1 MAASKICTI
10 CHINLTSSSRFKNF
24 YAESY
29 ERILMERYV
38 FVFEDRGYL
47 CCSCLKRL
55 QTIENKC
62 VELINKY
69 RKTKIEEN
77 SVMCTPDNVTTKK
90 RVRETPILDSE
101 KAVSPAVKK
110 PAVKKSRRTLFDAD
124 HDSTASLGN
133 DNDIV

>member
-1 MAASKICTI
+1 MAASKTCTI

-38 FVFEDRGYL
+38 FVFEDCGYV

-55 QTIENKC
+55 QTIENKY

-69 RKTKIEEN
+69 RKERL
-77 SVMCTPDNVTTKK
+77 KK
-90 RVRETPILDSE
+90 TQFCVHLTMLIPKKELE
-101 KAVSPAVKK
+101 KH
-110 PAVKKSRRTLFDAD
+110 RY
-124 HDSTASLGN
+124 
-133 DNDIV
+133 